1 MARTTTNLK
10 KNKKKIIV
18 QNVKGRYNR
27 GRSRNLLFGGRGGLI
42 FDSENIIETLFL
54 ANYLFNNSSP

>member
-1 MARTTTNLK
+1 MARTATNLK
-10 KNKKKIIV
+10 KNKKK
-18 QNVKGRYNR
+18 K
-27 GRSRNLLFGGRGGLI
+27 LFKTLKEGITGADPGIFYLVGRGGLI